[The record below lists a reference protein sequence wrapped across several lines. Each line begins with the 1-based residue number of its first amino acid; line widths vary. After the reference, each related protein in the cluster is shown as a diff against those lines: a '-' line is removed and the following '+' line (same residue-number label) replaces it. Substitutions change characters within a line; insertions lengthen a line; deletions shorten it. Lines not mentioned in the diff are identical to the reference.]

1 MCGKRNYNF
10 SMKHG
15 FIFHNAWLI
24 ESAMNLPNITGS
36 SPHFYTD
43 ITRIHQMPEEMRK
56 GNIPFRENKMRKRAE
71 KYMIYFRSG
80 EYFLALRN

>member
-1 MCGKRNYNF
+1 
-10 SMKHG
+10 
-15 FIFHNAWLI
+15 
-24 ESAMNLPNITGS
+24 MNLPNITGS
-36 SPHFYTD
+36 SPHLHTD

-56 GNIPFRENKMRKRAE
+56 GNIPFGENKMRKRAE